1 MKLILHIGTHKTGTT
16 ALQQFL
22 YANRQPLAAGGFYY
36 ATPPHGL
43 HEANFVDNALKVGK
57 TRVVH
62 SFFRKHTELARRG
75 GAHTILASAENFYA
89 MSVLD
94 AMQRREVC
102 GTAVERDHTLIE
114 TLRAL
119 MPKGIETVHIA
130 CYFRRPDRYAESLY
144 SQHVKR
150 GIIFDGTFG
159 EFFPIIKPALFYN
172 EHMQAWSDVFDEG
185 NCIVR
190 LYEPVRGDIV
200 SDFVQNVVGIGD
212 LAQFAKMQH
221 QANER
226 VSRDVLEF
234 KRLRNSTARINE
246 RDIERTI
253 LRLVDE
259 EMQLRRSEPDHYQ
272 DFLSPYERAE
282 LLGLVQ
288 PEMQAL
294 RASHDVPS
302 FPSFDLE
309 SAKAS
314 WRPYPGLGHQRR
326 QEIELHYDRI
336 NGRFA
341 FRLERLTLG
350 SARFL
355 RKNVPSGGVVLD
367 VLRTFG
373 AKHALRRWMRR
384 IQLGSS

>member
-1 MKLILHIGTHKTGTT
+1 
-16 ALQQFL
+16 
-22 YANRQPLAAGGFYY
+22 
-36 ATPPHGL
+36 
-43 HEANFVDNALKVGK
+43 
-57 TRVVH
+57 
-62 SFFRKHTELARRG
+62 
-75 GAHTILASAENFYA
+75 
-89 MSVLD
+89 
-94 AMQRREVC
+94 
-102 GTAVERDHTLIE
+102 
-114 TLRAL
+114 
-119 MPKGIETVHIA
+119 
-130 CYFRRPDRYAESLY
+130 
-144 SQHVKR
+144 
-150 GIIFDGTFG
+150 
-159 EFFPIIKPALFYN
+159 
-172 EHMQAWSDVFDEG
+172 MQAWSDVFDEG